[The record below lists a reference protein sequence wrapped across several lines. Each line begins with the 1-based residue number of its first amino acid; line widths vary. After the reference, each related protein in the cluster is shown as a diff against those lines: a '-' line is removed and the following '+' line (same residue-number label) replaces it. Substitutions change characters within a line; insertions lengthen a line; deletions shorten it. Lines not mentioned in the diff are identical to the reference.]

1 MPLIEN
7 QTAASFDHPL
17 EMLHACHGKILQQC
31 DTLKKLA
38 AHLPVHGCD
47 EPAQQAA
54 QAILRY
60 FDTAGKFH
68 HQDEEIDLFPAL
80 RTCAE
85 FEQISLEPLLEKL
98 LAEHEGMLASWQEL
112 RQLLVQVAA
121 GNNAVL
127 PDALLERFI
136 HSHSNHIAVEESEL
150 LPLAEHLLDGRQL
163 IRLGMHMAERRG
175 ARFPATH
182 SS

>member
-7 QTAASFDHPL
+7 QTAPSFDHPL

-31 DTLKKLA
+31 DTLRKLA
-38 AHLPVHGCD
+38 AHLPENGSD

-60 FDTAGKFH
+60 FDTAGKHH

-80 RTCAE
+80 RICAE
-85 FEQISLEPLLEKL
+85 FEQISLEPLLERL
-98 LAEHEGMLASWQEL
+98 LVEHEEMLASWQAL
-112 RQLLVQVAA
+112 RPLLLHIAV
-121 GNNAVL
+121 GNHAVL

-136 HSHSNHIAVEESEL
+136 QSHSDHIALEESEL
-150 LPLAEHLLDGRQL
+150 LPLAERLLDRRHL

-175 ARFPATH
+175 ARFPAMH
-182 SS
+182 AR